1 MNTQN
6 PFLATQYN
14 TPYET
19 VPFELIKMEHYEPA
33 MLEGMRQEN
42 EAIQKITEDDSEPT
56 FENVILPQTDKL
68 LSEVTTVFFN
78 LLSSHTNDEMDELA
92 QKMTPILTEH
102 SNRIA
107 LNETLF
113 QKVKYVYEHQES
125 LNDEQKR
132 LTEKVYLGFVRNGA
146 NLSAEDKE
154 KYSQIETELSS
165 LSLDFSQKMLK
176 ETNAYKLIITD
187 KEQLSGLPQRQL
199 DAAALAAKEEGV
211 EGWMFTL
218 HAPSYQPFLTYADN
232 RDLRK
237 QMYMARNT
245 LCFHGNQYDNSENV
259 KRIVELRR
267 QKAQLLGYT
276 TYADYVLSRRMASST
291 QEVYELLDNLLEACL
306 PTAKE
311 QVQEV
316 CEFARRTNGKDFE
329 IQPWDFS
336 YYSHKLKVELFDV
349 DEEKLRP
356 YFPIEQVQ
364 EGIFGL
370 AKTLYGI
377 SFKQNHEIQ
386 VFHPQVKAY
395 EVLDKDGTFLAIL
408 YTDFFPRASK
418 QSGAWMTSFKEQYF
432 EENGTNVRPHVVLTA
447 NFAPPVDD
455 KPSLLSL
462 DEVETFLH
470 EFGHCLHGIFS
481 NVHYKGLNG
490 TNVLWDFVELP
501 SQIMENFATE
511 PQFLQTFAKHYTTS
525 ESIPES
531 LVDKIVK
538 SRQFQAAYA
547 CIRQISF
554 GLLDMGFHTLKSQVT
569 QSVED
574 FEQDMM
580 KPTKLLP
587 HPDGCCMSV
596 QFSHIMSGGYA
607 AGYYS
612 YKWAEVLDADAFSV
626 FREAGIFDA
635 NTGQRFRDCIL
646 SKGDTEA
653 PMKLYCQFRG
663 KRPQLDAILERTGV
677 TRK

>member
-19 VPFELIKMEHYEPA
+19 VPFDLIKMEHYEPA

-56 FENVILPQTDKL
+56 FENIILPQTDKL

-146 NLSAEDKE
+146 NLSAKDKE

-245 LCFHGNQYDNSENV
+245 LCLHGNQYDNSENV

-432 EENGTNVRPHVVLTA
+432 EENGKNVRPHVVLTA

-554 GLLDMGFHTLKSQVT
+554 GLLDMGFHTLQSQVT

-574 FEQDMM
+574 FEQEMM

-646 SKGDTEA
+646 SKGDTES

-663 KRPQLDAILERTGV
+663 KKPQLDAILERTGV